1 MLVLDA
7 QIHRK
12 DGTKTVTRIKK
23 VTGDRDDFLREL
35 RVVLQL
41 PNPKNAKE
49 DPVRI
54 RTGGTIEVSGNH
66 ARTVRMWLAGLGF

>member
-1 MLVLDA
+1 MLYY
-7 QIHRK
+7 RK
-12 DGTKTVTRIKK
+12 DGTKAVTRIKK
-23 VTGDRDDFLREL
+23 VTGDRQDFLREL

-41 PNPKNAKE
+41 PNPKNPKE

-66 ARTVRMWLAGLGF
+66 VRIVRQWLAGLGF

>member
-1 MLVLDA
+1 
-7 QIHRK
+7 
-12 DGTKTVTRIKK
+12 

-41 PNPKNAKE
+41 PNPKNPKE

-66 ARTVRMWLAGLGF
+66 VRTVRQWLAGLGF